1 MLARKAAASA
11 IRSRTLEPNID
22 PFERRT
28 TWLGAARL
36 RPASSGQARLADHGG
51 AAGKLGHG
59 HGRRVARSGPASST
73 QTRGRGLAT
82 TRLDLPQKTRR
93 GGNVDSGDGD
103 KGLRTTRLGGK
114 FLDIWYAAVHLQEA
128 KGGSGVAALL
138 VVKRATATVEASIPS
153 TRKQSQH
160 KHGQWRRGKR

>member
-1 MLARKAAASA
+1 MLLLLCSTCVTWLLVPPPSISHFFHPMLARKAAASA

-28 TWLGAARL
+28 PWLGAARL

-114 FLDIWYAAVHLQEA
+114 FF
-128 KGGSGVAALL
+128 
-138 VVKRATATVEASIPS
+138 
-153 TRKQSQH
+153 
-160 KHGQWRRGKR
+160 